1 MGQMQAKLSEPINEP
16 GNLSLANPSQAT
28 SRTMLKNS
36 QGAHIDQYPSGEI
49 KVLNSEQSNN
59 LLDPQKELRQ
69 EELKEEIKS
78 V

>member
-36 QGAHIDQYPSGEI
+36 QGAHI
-49 KVLNSEQSNN
+49 EQ
-59 LLDPQKELRQ
+59 
-69 EELKEEIKS
+69 
-78 V
+78 